1 MEQFDGKG
9 ALLAPEQENM
19 PTKKPYDPLIV
30 ALVAINII
38 IKKKLAKKQIYANKQ
53 EYNGNT

>member
-38 IKKKLAKKQIYANKQ
+38 IKKKACEKADLC
-53 EYNGNT
+53 